1 MIYEFNKIMRA
12 VVANLINTSAAIL
25 LVVFYALSVLQLPVP
40 EVANMLGILVVFAF
54 GINLILSSD
63 KTTALT
69 H

>member
-12 VVANLINTSAAIL
+12 VVDNLINTSAAIL

-54 GINLILSSD
+54 GINVILSSD
-63 KTTALT
+63 KTTVLT